1 MKKRTVMTNMLWR
14 FAERCGAQ
22 GVSFVVSLILARLL
36 APEVYGI
43 VALVTVFTAILN
55 LFVDSGLKNA
65 LIQKKDADQLDFSTV
80 FYCNV
85 ALGIV
90 LYAGMVLAAPW
101 IARFYDQPE
110 LVPCIR
116 VLSLT
121 LVLGGINGVQA
132 AIVSKRMQF
141 RKYFYA
147 TLGGTLLSAVAGVA
161 MAVMGC
167 GVWALIAQRLVNQ
180 TIDTMILWMT
190 VRWRPTWEFSFQR
203 LRPLFG
209 YGSKILC
216 SSLLDSLTANLSGLL
231 IGKLYSADSLA
242 YYDKGKNVPFFVIQ
256 NIQTAV
262 QSVLFP
268 VLAEEQDQIKR
279 VRRILEQS
287 LQVSAYC
294 ITPWMVGIGVCA
306 RPLVCVLF
314 TEKWVNMVPF
324 LQLWCFICAFYLLH
338 TANLQVIQALGHS
351 GLYLR
356 MEVLKQVLSLAAIVL
371 VIPLGVLAMMRAMCV
386 VTVLSFCINAWPN
399 GRLVGYGAGAQVR
412 DMLPILLLNT
422 AMGVVVCLV
431 GCLPLR
437 DVPLLLVQGMVGVGV
452 YVIGSYVLHLKI
464 AGYVW
469 DTARELLRG
478 RERNVD

>member
-1 MKKRTVMTNMLWR
+1 MNKRTVMTNMLWR

-43 VALVTVFTAILN
+43 VALITVFTVILN

-85 ALGIV
+85 VLGLV
-90 LYAGMVLAAPW
+90 LYAGMAAAAPW
-101 IARFYDQPE
+101 IARFYQQPE

-121 LVLGGINGVQA
+121 LVLGGVNGVQTA
-132 AIVSKRMQF
+132 VVSKRMQF
-141 RKYFYA
+141 RRYFYA
-147 TLGGTLLSAVAGVA
+147 TLGGTLVSAVVGVA
-161 MAVMGC
+161 MAVMGY

-180 TIDTMILWMT
+180 AIDTTILWMT
-190 VRWRPTWEFSFQR
+190 VRWRPTWEFSLVR
-203 LRPLFG
+203 LKPLFG

-216 SSLLDSLTANLSGLL
+216 SSLLDSLTGNVSGLL
-231 IGKLYSADSLA
+231 IGKLYTADSLA

-268 VLAEEQDQIKR
+268 VLAEEQEEQTR
-279 VRRILEQS
+279 VRRILRQS
-287 LQVSAYC
+287 IQVSAYC
-294 ITPWMVGIGVCA
+294 IVPYMVGIGVCA
-306 RPLVCVLF
+306 RPLIRVLF
-314 TEKWVNMVPF
+314 TEKWIAMAPF
-324 LQLWCFICAFYLLH
+324 LQMWCFVCAFYLLH

-356 MEVLKQVLSLAAIVL
+356 LEIIKQALSLTAIVL
-371 VIPLGVLAMMRAMCV
+371 VIPFGVLRMMQAMCV
-386 VTVLSFCINAWPN
+386 VTVLSFFINAHPN
-399 GRLVGYGAGAQVR
+399 GRLIGYGFWAQIREV
-412 DMLPILLLNT
+412 LPILLLNLV
-422 AMGVVVCLV
+422 MGICVALV
-431 GCLPLR
+431 GLLPLA
-437 DVPLLLVQGMVGVGV
+437 DVPLLLLQGVVGVGM
-452 YVIGSYVLHLKI
+452 YMLGSHVLHLEI
-464 AGYVW
+464 ACYVLE
-469 DTARELLRG
+469 TVRELKARK
-478 RERNVD
+478 